1 MKQKKLNDILYVF
14 DITPY
19 VITQDTDADVIKVQ
33 QECYEG
39 YVELNPDLASKI
51 VKYNYHMFTVTQQE
65 WAPYVDAD
73 DKPSPELAWSAD
85 SATVTIGADDNIFP
99 TLSNPHS
106 VTVTYGS
113 NDTSVATID
122 SSTGEI
128 TLLHDG
134 GTTISAIFE
143 GDDDYAAQ
151 TVTYILSVA
160 PAQPSTITVTAPYGL
175 SIFDEDN
182 NDWVSMEPV
191 GGESDATEATG
202 TLTTGNS
209 YSVEQRSG
217 IGQGKEVTFSPSCG
231 TGQQGTVGAEF
242 IAPNQDLTIT
252 LSQPVPQGHT
262 LTLEGQSIH
271 DHVIVKFDN
280 VTVQT
285 DYQYFD
291 VAENTVIDIYPTDN
305 VANYDLNSGA
315 TWDTDHW
322 TATMPDSDLTISIS
336 YVLPQENQGVTVTYN
351 VNNTSQAAAL
361 WADDG
366 QNYPDQMF
374 VDGVRQTVAN
384 TYQFSTTGSHTVQYI
399 FYDNVLD
406 IVFHQD
412 DQTTPIEITGFQ
424 VGSDIEEVTGNAWT
438 VKQFDAGAS
447 DMVDVAQTYLP
458 ITPPTITGIGE
469 STDRPQATIYVPS
482 DSVSAYQAASVW
494 SDISALIQAITV
506 Q

>member
-106 VTVTYGS
+106 VTVTYTS
-113 NDTSVATID
+113 SDTGKATID
-122 SSTGEI
+122 ASTGSI
-128 TLLHDG
+128 TLVAEG
-134 GTTISAIFE
+134 NTTISAVFA
-143 GDDDYAAQ
+143 GNDDYAAQ
-151 TVTYILSVA
+151 TVTYTLTVQQ
-160 PAQPSTITVTAPYGL
+160 AQPQPLPSPELAWSEESATVT
-175 SIFDEDN
+175 I
-182 NDWVSMEPV
+182 
-191 GGESDATEATG
+191 GESNSFPTLSNPHSVTVSYESSDITKATIDASTG
-202 TLTTGNS
+202 L
-209 YSVEQRSG
+209 
-217 IGQGKEVTFSPSCG
+217 
-231 TGQQGTVGAEF
+231 
-242 IAPNQDLTIT
+242 IT
-252 LSQPVPQGHT
+252 LVAEGNTTISASFAGDSELAPQTVSYALTVQQDQPSVGHT
-262 LTLEGQSIH
+262 LTLEGASIH
-271 DHVIVKFDN
+271 DHVTVKFDN

-285 DYQYFD
+285 DYQYFN

-351 VNNTSQAAAL
+351 VNNTSQAVTI
-361 WADDG
+361 WTGDNG
-366 QNYPDQMF
+366 NEPDQMF
-374 VDGVRQTVAN
+374 VDGVRQTVAD
-384 TYQFSTTGSHTVQYI
+384 TYQFSTTGSHTIQYI

-406 IVFHQD
+406 IVFHME
-412 DQTTPIEITGFQ
+412 DQTAPIEITGFQ
-424 VGSDIEEVTGNAWT
+424 VGSNIEEVTGDAWT
-438 VKQFDAGAS
+438 VKTFNTGES
-447 DMVDVAQTYLP
+447 GMIDVEQTYLP
-458 ITPPTITGIGE
+458 ITPPTIIGMGS

-494 SDISALIQAITV
+494 SNISESIQAIPV